1 MATSERHRAPPE
13 EPQSAQPVSSV
24 SPVSPEPDPF
34 GSVRQL
40 VEAVLPDARVVDV
53 TTLGP
58 DSARDDLTEKA
69 AGYGVPR
76 RITVARRDGATQ
88 RLVLH
93 TSTADTFGHERRSD
107 RAAEMLLA
115 FDTFG
120 SIPAH
125 VQIVDVGTLTSD
137 RRFLSLVD
145 AGEFYLLT
153 TYAEGQVYAE
163 DLRRIAAEG
172 RATPRD
178 LARCEALAR
187 YLVALHAAPG
197 AQPGSYRRAVRDLV
211 GHGEGIFGIIDGYPD
226 DVPGAPPARLE
237 AIERRCVAWRWKL
250 RGRDHRLAR
259 THGDFH
265 PFNIVFNERS
275 QLTLLD
281 TSRGSQGDP
290 ADDVTCLAINYVF
303 FALDAPGAWEGAF
316 RALWR
321 RLWRVYLDESDAAGV
336 LDAAAPFLAWRALV
350 LANPRWYPAVTPR
363 ARDALLA
370 FAERA
375 LDAERFDP
383 DDAERVFA

>member
-1 MATSERHRAPPE
+1 M
-13 EPQSAQPVSSV
+13 SAAQTVLSDA
-24 SPVSPEPDPF
+24 DP
-34 GSVRQL
+34 SRPVRQL
-40 VEAVLPDARVVDV
+40 IEAVLPDARVVEV
-53 TTLGP
+53 AAMGP
-58 DSARDDLTEKA
+58 DGGASHDLTGKA
-69 AGYGVPR
+69 AGYGAPR
-76 RITVARRDGATQ
+76 RITVARPDGSTQ

-93 TSTADTFGHERRSD
+93 TSTANEFGHDRRSD

-120 SIPAH
+120 SIPSH
-125 VQIVDVGTLTSD
+125 VEVVDVGSLTRDD
-137 RRFLSLVD
+137 RFVSLRD

-153 TYAEGQVYAE
+153 TYAEGQVYAD
-163 DLRRIAAEG
+163 DLRRIARER
-172 RATPRD
+172 RAAPED

-226 DVPGAPPARLE
+226 SVPGAPPERLQ

-250 RGRDHRLAR
+250 RGRDQRLAR

-265 PFNIVFNERS
+265 PFNIVFDEASR
-275 QLTLLD
+275 LTLLD

-303 FALDAPGAWEGAF
+303 FALDAPGAWQGGL

-321 RLWRVYLDESDAAGV
+321 RFWRVYLDGSGGAGA
-336 LDAAAPFLAWRALV
+336 LDVAAPFLAWRALV
-350 LANPRWYPAVTPR
+350 LANPAWYPAVPGR
-363 ARDALLA
+363 ARDALLT
-370 FAERA
+370 FVERA
-375 LDAERFDP
+375 LDAPRFDP

>member
-1 MATSERHRAPPE
+1 MIAPQTLPE
-13 EPQSAQPVSSV
+13 S
-24 SPVSPEPDPF
+24 DP
-34 GSVRQL
+34 SRQVRQL
-40 VEAVLPDARVVDV
+40 VEAVLPDARVEDV

-58 DSARDDLTEKA
+58 DGGPGNDLTEKA

-76 RITVARRDGATQ
+76 RITVARPDGSTQ

-93 TSTADTFGHERRSD
+93 TSTANAFGHDRRSD

-125 VQIVDVGTLTSD
+125 VEVVDVGSLTRD
-137 RRFLSLVD
+137 GRFLSLRD

-153 TYAEGQVYAE
+153 TYAEGDVYAA
-163 DLRRIAAEG
+163 DLRRIAKER
-172 RATPRD
+172 RARPEDRR
-178 LARCEALAR
+178 RCEALAN
-187 YLVALHAAPG
+187 YLVALHGAKG

-226 DVPGAPPARLE
+226 DVPGAPPARLQ
-237 AIERRCVAWRWKL
+237 AIERRCVEWRWKL
-250 RGRDHRLAR
+250 RGRDQRLAR

-265 PFNIVFNERS
+265 PFNIVFNEAS

-303 FALDAPGAWEGAF
+303 FALGAPGAWQGGF
-316 RALWR
+316 RALWER
-321 RLWRVYLDESDAAGV
+321 FWDVYLGWSGSAGV
-336 LDAAAPFLAWRALV
+336 LDVAAPFLAWRALV
-350 LANPRWYPAVTPR
+350 RANPGWYPAVTSS
-363 ARDALLA
+363 ARDALLGLV
-370 FAERA
+370 ERA
-375 LDAERFDP
+375 LDAPRFDP
-383 DDAERVFA
+383 ADAERLFA